1 VPRLPRKEL
10 PDGIYHVTSR
20 GVDRMAIFRDDIDR
34 RAFLALYRDV
44 RGRLTWIVHAYCLMT
59 SQFHLV
65 VDTSLPLLRYG
76 VHVIQDEEYLQ
87 SAVDYVLANP
97 VRAGLVERPED
108 WPWARGP
115 LR

>member
-34 RAFLALYRDV
+34 EGHVFQ
-44 RGRLTWIVHAYCLMT
+44 G
-59 SQFHLV
+59 
-65 VDTSLPLLRYG
+65 RYG